1 VSEQRH
7 PVLAGVGGY
16 LPPRV
21 VTNDDLAGYLDTSDE
36 WIRGRT
42 GIASR
47 RFAGFGTSTSD
58 LAVEAG
64 MLALKSS
71 GDPEVDAVVLATATP
86 DHPLPG
92 TAPEVAAR
100 LGLTGVAAH
109 DVSAVCAG
117 FLYGLASA
125 AGLIAAGYARRVLL
139 IGAETFT
146 SIIDPADRS
155 TAVIFA
161 DGAGAVVLRAGRPD
175 EPGAIGHT
183 DLGSDGGHK
192 DLIIVPGG
200 GSRQRA
206 SGEEPG
212 PRDHYFQMAG
222 RDVYRHAVER
232 MSTSARTAL
241 RYAGWQVSDV
251 DRLVPHQAN
260 AKISAAVADRLGLPA
275 GRALSN
281 IAETGN
287 TSAASIPLLL
297 AHAAADGRLQSGHK
311 VLLTAF
317 GGGLAWGA
325 STLVWPDVTALAEG

>member
-1 VSEQRH
+1 MSPRH
-7 PVLAGVGGY
+7 PVLAGVGAY

-21 VTNDDLAGYLDTSDE
+21 VTNDDLAVGLDTSDA

-42 GIASR
+42 GIAER
-47 RFAGFGTSTSD
+47 RFAGAGTSTAD

-64 MLALKSS
+64 TLALKSS
-71 GDPEVDAVVLATATP
+71 SESEADAVVLATATP

-100 LGLTGVAAH
+100 LGLAGAAAY

-146 SIIDPADRS
+146 SIIDPADRG

-161 DGAGAVVLRAGRPD
+161 DGAGAVVLRAGD
-175 EPGAIGHT
+175 AGEPGAIGHT
-183 DLGSDGGHK
+183 DLGSDGTHK
-192 DLIIVPGG
+192 DLIVVPGG
-200 GSRQRA
+200 GSRQRT
-206 SGEEPG
+206 SGEPAG

-232 MSTSARTAL
+232 MSGSARTAL
-241 RYAGWQVSDV
+241 EHAGWAVADV
-251 DRLVPHQAN
+251 DRFVPHQAN
-260 AKISAAVADRLGLPA
+260 AKISAAVADRLGLHP
-275 GRALSN
+275 GRVLSN
-281 IAETGN
+281 IARTGN
-287 TSAASIPLLL
+287 TSAASVPLLL
-297 AHAAADGRLQSGHK
+297 AHAAADRRLRPGHR
-311 VLLTAF
+311 VLLAAF

-325 STLVWPDVTALAEG
+325 STLVWPDVTALTEG